1 MEIPSYEDL
10 NVLEEEIR
18 DLKILVK
25 KLIEYLEIPKIY
37 TINSQ
42 YLNNYPALRGK
53 IYTNKDDAYIVVN
66 KIRQEYF
73 NKHAGMTCM
82 SEPQWIT
89 ERPDFT
95 KSKDLECKLHR

>member
-25 KLIEYLEIPKIY
+25 KLIEYLNIPKIY
-37 TINSQ
+37 SINSQ
-42 YLNNYPALRGK
+42 YLNNYPELRGK

-66 KIRQEYF
+66 KISKDFYDTH
-73 NKHAGMTCM
+73 KDMTCVY
-82 SEPQWIT
+82 EPQWIT

-95 KSKDLECKLHR
+95 KK